1 MPHGNATLTEA
12 GRLRLARF
20 HVEEQATLAQ
30 TADRFQVSTTTVRR
44 WVGRYR
50 QVAAGGRVPT
60 AADMT
65 DRSSRPR
72 RSPQRTHRRLER
84 KIKHQRVKKR
94 LGPQQLGSRLG
105 VPASTVHAV
114 LVRQGLN
121 RLRDLDR
128 ATGAKIRA
136 QGKSSRYERAE
147 PGSVLHIDMKKLAVV
162 PPGGGWRVHGG
173 HGMRGSS
180 PRARQA
186 NAVATQCR
194 GRGQAGYC
202 FVHCAVDDHSRVAYV
217 EIHDDETGP
226 TAAGFLRRAVQFF
239 ASLGVVV
246 QEVLTDNG
254 PCYRS
259 TVFAKAVQWRAI
271 KHRRTKPYRP
281 QTNGKVER
289 FNRTL
294 KHEWAYAKA
303 YRTESARRAALTR
316 WVWIYN
322 HHRAHSA
329 LGGRPPISRITRPA
343 ATA

>member
-1 MPHGNATLTEA
+1 MSHGNATLTAA
-12 GRLRLARF
+12 GRLRLARY
-20 HVEEQATLAQ
+20 HVEERATLAQ
-30 TADRFQVSTTTVRR
+30 TAERFQVSATTVRR

-50 QVAAGGRVPT
+50 QVLAGGRPPV
-60 AADMT
+60 AADMA

-72 RSPQRTHRRLER
+72 RSPHRTHRRLER

-128 ATGAKIRA
+128 ATGAKIREQA
-136 QGKSSRYERAE
+136 KQSRYERAE
-147 PGSVLHIDMKKLAVV
+147 PGSLLHVDIKKLALV

-173 HGMRGSS
+173 HAKRHRS
-180 PRARQA
+180 PQAGPA
-186 NAVATQCR
+186 NAAALTCR

-217 EIHDDETGP
+217 EIHEDETGP
-226 TAAGFLRRAVQFF
+226 TAAGFLRRAVDYF
-239 ASLGVVV
+239 AGLGVVV

-254 PCYRS
+254 SCYRS
-259 TVFAKAVQWRAI
+259 NVFAQALQWRGI
-271 KHRRTKPYRP
+271 KHRRTRPYRP

-303 YRTESARRAALTR
+303 YRSESARRAALTN

-329 LGGRPPISRITRPA
+329 LGGQPPISRITKTA
-343 ATA
+343 AA